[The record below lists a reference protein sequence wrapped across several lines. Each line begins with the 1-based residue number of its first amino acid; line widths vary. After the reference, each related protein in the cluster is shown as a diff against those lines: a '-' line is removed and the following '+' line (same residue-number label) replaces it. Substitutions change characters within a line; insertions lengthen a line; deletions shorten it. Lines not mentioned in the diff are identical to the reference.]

1 LFHLVSDACTAMFFP
16 HRIHLLALLGFVL
29 SPLGVHA
36 ALPSGTQTV
45 LETNGFADLGA
56 TLTGPSPENHFVFS
70 GSQELN
76 LAAAGNGQGAYVNTT
91 ATTQQTLTVA
101 ANGTTVSTFQLTAI
115 AFDEFMDTDRF
126 NITVIG
132 TKPDNSTISSPAV
145 SGTTGVDTY
154 PVNLSSFAGVQLK
167 SFTIQF
173 DAPGTRADD
182 LSLVSF
188 TVANA
193 QAPDATPPTVTG
205 VTSSTANGSYNLG
218 DVVSVQVV
226 FTESVTVTG
235 TPQLT
240 LETGATDRIVNYA
253 SGSGSST
260 LTFTYTVQAGDTSAD
275 LDYVST
281 SALALNSGTIR
292 DAALNN
298 ATLTLPSPGAAGS
311 LGANK
316 ALVIDTTAPSVSIG
330 APSVALTRTGPVTYT
345 VTYADTNSPVST
357 LSTGNITL
365 NTTGN
370 ANATVGVSGSGTTR
384 TVTLSSITGDG
395 TLGISIAAGTASDSA
410 GNTAPAAGPST
421 TFTVDNTA
429 PVITSLATA
438 GGTFNAS
445 FNYTITASG
454 SPVSFGASGLP
465 SGLSINTTNGQITGL
480 PSQTGGFSVTISA
493 TDSAGNTGSTTLN
506 LTIAKATATVTLNPA
521 SLSPTYN
528 GSPRAVTAT
537 TVPSGLTVNFTYDG
551 SGTAPTN
558 AGSYA
563 VIGTVSD
570 ANYQGSASGTLVIA
584 KATATVTLNPASL
597 SPIYNGSPRAVT
609 ATTTPSGLTVNLT
622 YDGSGTAPTNA
633 GSYAV
638 IGTVSD
644 TNYQG
649 SASGTLAVA
658 KAALT
663 VTADAKTRAYGFAN
677 PTLTATLTGFVG
689 GDTLG
694 TAVSGAPGLSTTAT
708 LGSTPGTYPI
718 TTALGTLSAVN
729 YTFSLVDGVLTVR
742 LQEIADWQED
752 NFTPTELLDPDIS
765 GPDADPDLDGV
776 TNLREYAFGTDPND
790 IASGPDGLLYTGSV
804 LGGGTLDE
812 NGQPI
817 SRLESTVSGRVS
829 RVLFIRRRASFTEE
843 LDYTVQFTSDNA
855 IWATSTN
862 TPDVLA
868 TDGLWEV
875 VAVPYQSITNGKK
888 TRAFRVVPDLLP

>member
-1 LFHLVSDACTAMFFP
+1 
-16 HRIHLLALLGFVL
+16 
-29 SPLGVHA
+29 
-36 ALPSGTQTV
+36 
-45 LETNGFADLGA
+45 
-56 TLTGPSPENHFVFS
+56 
-70 GSQELN
+70 
-76 LAAAGNGQGAYVNTT
+76 
-91 ATTQQTLTVA
+91 
-101 ANGTTVSTFQLTAI
+101 
-115 AFDEFMDTDRF
+115 
-126 NITVIG
+126 
-132 TKPDNSTISSPAV
+132 
-145 SGTTGVDTY
+145 
-154 PVNLSSFAGVQLK
+154 
-167 SFTIQF
+167 
-173 DAPGTRADD
+173 
-182 LSLVSF
+182 
-188 TVANA
+188 
-193 QAPDATPPTVTG
+193 
-205 VTSSTANGSYNLG
+205 
-218 DVVSVQVV
+218 
-226 FTESVTVTG
+226 
-235 TPQLT
+235 
-240 LETGATDRIVNYA
+240 
-253 SGSGSST
+253 
-260 LTFTYTVQAGDTSAD
+260 
-275 LDYVST
+275 
-281 SALALNSGTIR
+281 
-292 DAALNN
+292 
-298 ATLTLPSPGAAGS
+298 
-311 LGANK
+311 
-316 ALVIDTTAPSVSIG
+316 
-330 APSVALTRTGPVTYT
+330 
-345 VTYADTNSPVST
+345 
-357 LSTGNITL
+357 
-365 NTTGN
+365 
-370 ANATVGVSGSGTTR
+370 
-384 TVTLSSITGDG
+384 
-395 TLGISIAAGTASDSA
+395 
-410 GNTAPAAGPST
+410 
-421 TFTVDNTA
+421 VDNTA